1 MSPVTQVA
9 LVEVNSALKNG
20 RDDPS
25 LLEIGNINNNAPVK
39 MTTIKP
45 NGNTLIGFIPI
56 FGLCIRL
63 FVSPVRA
70 AVSPLALL
78 NHIKRKELHPS
89 ASASQVSFD
98 SGRRLAAYARLPMA
112 DYTTNS
118 CENRAAR
125 AVSRYRIGSPPA
137 SMIASSRSAGSGC
150 AIGLIQRM
158 VR

>member
-45 NGNTLIGFIPI
+45 SGKTLIGFIPI

-63 FVSPVRA
+63 FISPHAGARSPALTLWNHFQSDDLQSLTTIAVRIISA
-70 AVSPLALL
+70 KNNVPKAL
-78 NHIKRKELHPS
+78 S
-89 ASASQVSFD
+89 AFA
-98 SGRRLAAYARLPMA
+98 
-112 DYTTNS
+112 
-118 CENRAAR
+118 
-125 AVSRYRIGSPPA
+125 
-137 SMIASSRSAGSGC
+137 
-150 AIGLIQRM
+150 
-158 VR
+158 